1 MSESEDL
8 VAPAAL
14 AQLPVRARLE
24 AVLIAADHPIETVAL
39 AAAVEAPVHEVEQT
53 LAELRADY
61 DGPPVRGFDLRRIA
75 GGWQLYV
82 RAGYEPV
89 VRRMIEDQAPPRL
102 SQAALETLSVIAYK
116 QPISRGQ
123 IASIRAVNVDSVVR
137 TLLARGLI
145 AEAYVD
151 EQTQATFFE
160 TTNLLL
166 SHLGIDSLDDLP
178 PISDLLPEDPEDDD
192 LS

>member
-1 MSESEDL
+1 MSESEQL
-8 VAPAAL
+8 VAANEL

-24 AVLIAADHPIETVAL
+24 AVLIAADHPIDTISL
-39 AAAVEAPVHEVEQT
+39 AAAVETPVPEVTQA
-53 LAELRADY
+53 LDELRADY
-61 DGPPVRGFDLRRIA
+61 DAPPVRGFELRQIA

-82 RAGYEPV
+82 RAGCEQV
-89 VRRMIEDQAPPRL
+89 VRRMIEEQTPPRL

-160 TTNLLL
+160 TTDLLL
-166 SHLGIDSLDDLP
+166 SHLGIDSLADLP